1 MLMVIGYVNLEREKQ
16 TNDQMNSLL
25 KIIDQ
30 CIEGRGGELEGPLA
44 DVLMRGMERGIPV
57 REKF

>member
-1 MLMVIGYVNLEREKQ
+1 MLMVIGYVNLERQKK

-30 CIEGRGGELEGPLA
+30 CIPGRGGELEGP
-44 DVLMRGMERGIPV
+44 VLRLRSDLV
-57 REKF
+57 N